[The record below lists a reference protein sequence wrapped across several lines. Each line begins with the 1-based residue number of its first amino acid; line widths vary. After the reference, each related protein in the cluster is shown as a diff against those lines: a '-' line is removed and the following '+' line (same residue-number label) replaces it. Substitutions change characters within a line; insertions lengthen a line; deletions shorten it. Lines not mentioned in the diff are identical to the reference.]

1 MQRIGQVLKSNGR
14 DGELLVSFS
23 GIAPEEI
30 DLEEPV
36 FIEFD
41 GLPVPFYFEA
51 FNQRGNSRAL
61 VRLTG
66 VHNLT
71 DAEPHGCRRTRR
83 RRPLRRGR
91 PLRRRGRRPDRLDRP
106 ACGRDESRHRNG
118 PRRHS
123 RQPLH
128 LGGDRPRRMPPPP
141 PGRARPGRGRNGKS
155 PPDGDSGRP
164 SRFVNQQ
171 ITSYNRPASQS
182 AERFPRCP

>member
-41 GLPVPFYFEA
+41 GLPVPFYFET
-51 FNQRGNSRAL
+51 FSQRGNSRAL

-71 DAEPHGCRRTRR
+71 DADELAGAVLYAEDDLYEDEDEDLTGWTVLDADGTKVGTVSAHEDIPGNPCIWVETGHGESLL
-83 RRPLRRGR
+83 PLREELVLDVDETERT
-91 PLRRRGRRPDRLDRP
+91 LRMESPEGLLD
-106 ACGRDESRHRNG
+106 
-118 PRRHS
+118 
-123 RQPLH
+123 L
-128 LGGDRPRRMPPPP
+128 
-141 PGRARPGRGRNGKS
+141 
-155 PPDGDSGRP
+155 
-164 SRFVNQQ
+164 
-171 ITSYNRPASQS
+171 
-182 AERFPRCP
+182 

>member
-51 FNQRGNSRAL
+51 FSQRGNSRAL

-66 VHNLT
+66 VHSLT
-71 DAEPHGCRRTRR
+71 DADELAGAVLYAEDDLYEDEEEDLTGWTVLDADGTKVGTVSAHEDIPGNPCIWVETGHGESLL
-83 RRPLRRGR
+83 PLREELVLDVDETEKT
-91 PLRRRGRRPDRLDRP
+91 LRMEIPKGLLD
-106 ACGRDESRHRNG
+106 
-118 PRRHS
+118 
-123 RQPLH
+123 L
-128 LGGDRPRRMPPPP
+128 
-141 PGRARPGRGRNGKS
+141 
-155 PPDGDSGRP
+155 
-164 SRFVNQQ
+164 
-171 ITSYNRPASQS
+171 
-182 AERFPRCP
+182 

>member
-51 FNQRGNSRAL
+51 FSQRGNSRAL

-66 VHNLT
+66 VHSLT
-71 DAEPHGCRRTRR
+71 DADELAGAVLYAEDDLYEDEEEDLTGWTVLDADGTKVGTVSAHEDIPGNPCIWVETGHGESLL
-83 RRPLRRGR
+83 PLREELVLDVDETEKT
-91 PLRRRGRRPDRLDRP
+91 LRMEIPEGLLD
-106 ACGRDESRHRNG
+106 
-118 PRRHS
+118 
-123 RQPLH
+123 L
-128 LGGDRPRRMPPPP
+128 
-141 PGRARPGRGRNGKS
+141 
-155 PPDGDSGRP
+155 
-164 SRFVNQQ
+164 
-171 ITSYNRPASQS
+171 
-182 AERFPRCP
+182 

>member
-51 FNQRGNSRAL
+51 FSQRGNSRAL

-66 VHNLT
+66 VHSLT
-71 DAEPHGCRRTRR
+71 DADELAGAVLYAEDDLYEDEEQDLTGWTVLDADGTKAGTVTAHEDIPGNPCIWVETGHGECLL
-83 RRPLRRGR
+83 PLREELVLDVDETEKA
-91 PLRRRGRRPDRLDRP
+91 LRMEIPEGLLD
-106 ACGRDESRHRNG
+106 
-118 PRRHS
+118 
-123 RQPLH
+123 L
-128 LGGDRPRRMPPPP
+128 
-141 PGRARPGRGRNGKS
+141 
-155 PPDGDSGRP
+155 
-164 SRFVNQQ
+164 
-171 ITSYNRPASQS
+171 
-182 AERFPRCP
+182 

>member
-51 FNQRGNSRAL
+51 VNPRGNARAL

-71 DAEPHGCRRTRR
+71 DADELAGAILYAEDDLYEDEDEDLTGWTVLDADGTKVGTVSAHEDIPGNPCIWVETGRGESLL
-83 RRPLRRGR
+83 PLREELVLDVDETEKT
-91 PLRRRGRRPDRLDRP
+91 LRMEIPEGLLD
-106 ACGRDESRHRNG
+106 
-118 PRRHS
+118 
-123 RQPLH
+123 L
-128 LGGDRPRRMPPPP
+128 
-141 PGRARPGRGRNGKS
+141 
-155 PPDGDSGRP
+155 
-164 SRFVNQQ
+164 
-171 ITSYNRPASQS
+171 
-182 AERFPRCP
+182 